1 MEIYIQNF
9 CISYIQKILSDF
21 KNREVIMKNTKSYV
35 YQYFKWSRDNLK
47 VKLRV

>member
-1 MEIYIQNF
+1 MYIQNF
-9 CISYIQKILSDF
+9 CISYIQKILSDI
-21 KNREVIMKNTKSYV
+21 KSREVIIKNTKSYL